1 MLFRCVVDKRGSNSP
16 LLFPGAAS
24 TSNNAE
30 AFGAA
35 PVEFIPML
43 WAFNCRLQIANWQ
56 MSAAVKNLVVV
67 FIVLCDEFLE
77 IFISF

>member
-30 AFGAA
+30 VLGAV
-35 PVEFIPML
+35 PVELML
-43 WAFNCRLQIANWQ
+43 TFWAINCMGQIANWQ
-56 MSAAVKNLVVV
+56 INAAVKILVIV
-67 FIVLCDEFLE
+67 FIV
-77 IFISF
+77 